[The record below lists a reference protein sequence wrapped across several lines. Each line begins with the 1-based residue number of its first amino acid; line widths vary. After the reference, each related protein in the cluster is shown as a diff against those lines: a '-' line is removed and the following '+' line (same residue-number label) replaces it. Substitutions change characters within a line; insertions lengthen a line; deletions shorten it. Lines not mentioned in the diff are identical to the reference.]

1 MSFKTCIYIFNN
13 INVHR
18 FNSSLFVF
26 FLFTEKTCTKS
37 SLHLT
42 PNVNVR
48 NDKQRYNFND
58 EVTMS
63 CNTGFIGKTVT
74 ARCTDVNAWS
84 KNTQTCTSKF
94 FHSILFKQLRVVR
107 RLTRHSNKLLK

>member
-1 MSFKTCIYIFNN
+1 M
-13 INVHR
+13 
-18 FNSSLFVF
+18 FVVLIVLYLF

-48 NDKQRYNFND
+48 NDKQSYDFNE

-63 CNTGFIGKTVT
+63 CNTGFTGKNMTSW
-74 ARCTDVNAWS
+74 CIDVNTWS
-84 KNTQTCTSKF
+84 KNTPTC
-94 FHSILFKQLRVVR
+94 
-107 RLTRHSNKLLK
+107 KLNYSHVII